1 MSVPVRVM
9 FFCISLF
16 TMALLAAGAMLMA
29 VGHHGW
35 LSALSYVLG
44 ILLAGVGFML
54 RRRLLK
60 PTAAE

>member
-1 MSVPVRVM
+1 MSVPVRLM
-9 FFCISLF
+9 FFGIALF
-16 TMALLAAGAMLMA
+16 TMALLAAGATLMA

-35 LSALSYVLG
+35 LSALSYVIG

-54 RRRLLK
+54 RRRFIK